1 MICANTSW
9 NLINFRSGLIL
20 SLIDNGY
27 DVVAVAPFDEYS
39 SKLLDMGCKYIA
51 MPMEK
56 RGKSPFVDTLLFVRF
71 LLTILKYRPEFFLS
85 YTIKPNIYGSIAA
98 NLLKVTTINN
108 IAGLGTIFEKSGFL
122 SYLVK
127 VLYKIS
133 LRYSDCVFFQ
143 NEDDLVL
150 FKNARLVSED
160 QASLL
165 PGSGVNLSFFKPTF
179 DTNMHRD
186 DDLMGALESKADCS
200 RICTEFIMV
209 ARLLWSKGV
218 AEYVE
223 AARRI
228 GKIYP
233 EVKFNLLGFLE
244 DKSPNAIDE
253 ITLKSWVS
261 EGVINYLGSADD
273 VRPYV
278 LNSDCVVLPSYYMEG
293 TPKSLLEA
301 AAMGKPIITTDWVGC
316 RNVVDQGVNGFLCKP
331 KDVDDL
337 EMKMCEMIEL
347 SVDKLHEMGKNSRA
361 KAEQNFDENLVI
373 SAYIEKV
380 KENES
385 HN

>member
-27 DVVAVAPFDEYS
+27 DVVAVAPSDEHS
-39 SKLLDMGCKYIA
+39 SKLLDMGCRYIA
-51 MPMEK
+51 IPMEK
-56 RGKSPFVDTLLFVRF
+56 RGKSPFVDALLFLRF
-71 LLTILKYRPEFFLS
+71 LLTILKYQPEFFLS

-108 IAGLGTIFEKSGFL
+108 IAGLGTMFEKSGIL

-127 VLYKIS
+127 FLYRIS
-133 LRYSDCVFFQ
+133 LRHSNCVFFQ
-143 NEDDLVL
+143 NEDDLAL
-150 FKNARLVSED
+150 FKNAGLVSES

-165 PGSGVNLSFFKPTF
+165 PGSGVDLTFFQPTF
-179 DTNMHRD
+179 DTKMYHEY
-186 DDLMGALESKADCS
+186 DLIGALNGKSDYS
-200 RICTEFIMV
+200 RICIEFIMV

-228 GKIYP
+228 GIIYP
-233 EVKFNLLGFLE
+233 KVKFNLLGFLE
-244 DKSPNAIDE
+244 DKNPNAVDE
-253 ITLKSWVS
+253 LTLKSWIS
-261 EGVINYLGSADD
+261 EGFINYLGSTDD

-301 AAMGKPIITTDWVGC
+301 AAMAKPIITTDWVGC
-316 RNVVDQGVNGFLCKP
+316 RNVVDEGVNGFLCKP

-337 EMKMCEMIEL
+337 EMKMREMIEL
-347 SVDKLHEMGKNSRA
+347 GFDKRYEMGKNSRA
-361 KAEQNFDENLVI
+361 KAEQKFDENLVI
-373 SAYIEKV
+373 SAYIEKL
-380 KENES
+380 NELA
-385 HN
+385 

>member
-20 SLIDNGY
+20 SLIENGY
-27 DVVAVAPFDEYS
+27 DVVAVAPIDEHS
-39 SKLLDMGCKYIA
+39 SKLRDMGCKYIEI
-51 MPMEK
+51 PMEQK
-56 RGKSPFVDTLLFVRF
+56 GKSPFVDALLFSRF
-71 LLTILKYRPEFFLS
+71 LLTILKHRPAFFLS

-98 NLLKVTTINN
+98 NLLKVKTINN

-127 VLYKIS
+127 ALYRIS
-133 LRYSDCVFFQ
+133 LRHSNCVFFQ
-143 NEDDLVL
+143 NEDDLAL
-150 FKNARLVSED
+150 FKNAGLVSES

-165 PGSGVNLSFFKPTF
+165 PGSGVNLTFFQPSSN
-179 DTNMHRD
+179 TNRYRD
-186 DDLMGALESKADCS
+186 DDLIRALNAKADYS
-200 RICTEFIMV
+200 RICIEFIMV

-218 AEYVE
+218 GEYVE
-223 AARRI
+223 VARRL

-244 DKSPNAIDE
+244 DKNPNAIDE
-253 ITLKSWVS
+253 ITLKSWIS
-261 EGVINYLGSADD
+261 EGFINYLGSTDD

-301 AAMGKPIITTDWVGC
+301 AAMAKPIITTDWVGC

-337 EMKMCEMIEL
+337 EMKMREMIEL
-347 SVDKLHEMGKNSRA
+347 GFDERYEMGKNSRA
-361 KAEQNFDENLVI
+361 KAEQKFDENSVI
-373 SAYIEKV
+373 SAYIEKL
-380 KENES
+380 KKIE
-385 HN
+385 